1 MVLNHN
7 KYSMEESQNRLRWG
21 ILATGSIAASFV
33 EGVINCRLGEV
44 VAVGSRSQESA
55 DRFAERFGG
64 IPNRHPSYQALLE
77 DDSVDAVYIA
87 TPHPMH
93 KEWAVKAAQA
103 GKHILCEKPMGLNVS
118 EAEEIIQEAKD
129 NDVFLMEAYMYR
141 CSEQTLQIIK
151 LIKDG
156 AIGQVKSIEASFSF
170 DIGDN
175 PDGRHLNKA
184 LAGGGILDV
193 GGYPMSMAGLIA
205 GVANGETFSE
215 PNEIKAVGFIGTTGV
230 DEYTSAV
237 ASFTGGITARLSC
250 GVALE
255 EPINV
260 SISGSKGR
268 IFIPVPWKPSPQ
280 GGETELQLY
289 KNGVSEPE
297 LIKVKTEKYLY
308 GAEADAVA
316 QGIEAKEA
324 IFPAMSCDDTLALM
338 RSLDRWREEIGLRY
352 DGE

>member
-1 MVLNHN
+1 
-7 KYSMEESQNRLRWG
+7 MEEAQNKLRWG

-33 EGVINCRLGEV
+33 EGVMNSRLGTV
-44 VAVGSRSQESA
+44 AAVGSRSQESA
-55 DRFAERFGG
+55 DGFAEKFGG
-64 IPNRHPSYQALLE
+64 IPNRHPTYQGLLE
-77 DDSVDAVYIA
+77 DDEVDAVYIA

-93 KEWAVKAAQA
+93 KEWAIKAAQA
-103 GKHILCEKPMGLNVS
+103 GKHILCEKPIGLNIF
-118 EAEEIIQEAKD
+118 EAEQIIDAAKD
-129 NDVFLMEAYMYR
+129 NGVFLMEAYMYR
-141 CSEQTLQIIK
+141 CSDQTLEIIK

-184 LAGGGILDV
+184 LGGGGILDV
-193 GGYPMSMAGLIA
+193 GGYPMSIAGLIA

-215 PNEIKAVGFIGTTGV
+215 PNQIKAVGFIGNTGV

-237 ASFTGGITARLSC
+237 ASFAGGITARLSC

-260 SISGSKGR
+260 SVSGSEGR
-268 IFIPVPWKPSPQ
+268 LFVPVPWKPSPQ
-280 GGETELQLY
+280 GGETELYLY
-289 KNGVSEPE
+289 KNGVEEPE
-297 LIKVKTEKYLY
+297 VIKVKTEKYLY

-316 QGIEAKEA
+316 AGIEAKEA
-324 IFPAMSCDDTLALM
+324 IFPSMSCEDTLALM
-338 RSLDRWREEIGLRY
+338 RSLDRWRQEIGLHY

>member
-1 MVLNHN
+1 
-7 KYSMEESQNRLRWG
+7 MEEAQDRLRWG

-33 EGVINCRLGEV
+33 EGVMNSELGTV

-55 DRFAERFGG
+55 DRFADQFGG
-64 IPNRHPSYQALLE
+64 IPNRHPSYQALLDDE
-77 DDSVDAVYIA
+77 DVEAVYIA

-93 KEWAVKAAQA
+93 KEWAIKAAHA
-103 GKHILCEKPMGLNVS
+103 GKHILCEKPIGLNAS
-118 EAEEIIQEAKD
+118 EANDIIQAAKD

-141 CSEQTLQIIK
+141 CSEQTLEIIK
-151 LIKDG
+151 QIKDG

-205 GVANGETFSE
+205 GVANGENFSE
-215 PNEIKAVGFIGTTGV
+215 PVEIKAVGFIGTTGV

-237 ASFTGGITARLSC
+237 VSFAGDITARLSC

-260 SISGSKGR
+260 SVSGSKGR
-268 IFIPVPWKPSPQ
+268 LFIPVPWKPSPQ
-280 GGETELQLY
+280 GGDSELQLY
-289 KNGVSEPE
+289 KNGTDEPK

-316 QGIEAKEA
+316 RGIGAGKA
-324 IFPAMSCDDTLALM
+324 IFPTMSCDDTLALM
-338 RSLDRWREEIGLRY
+338 RSLDRWREQIGLRY

>member
-1 MVLNHN
+1 
-7 KYSMEESQNRLRWG
+7 MEEAQDRLRWG

-33 EGVINCRLGEV
+33 EGVMNSELGTV

-55 DRFAERFGG
+55 DRFADQFGG
-64 IPNRHPSYQALLE
+64 IPNRHPSYQALLDDE
-77 DDSVDAVYIA
+77 DVQAVYIA

-93 KEWAVKAAQA
+93 KEWAIKAAHA
-103 GKHILCEKPMGLNVS
+103 GKHILCEKPIGLNVS
-118 EAEEIIQEAKD
+118 EAEQIIEAAK
-129 NDVFLMEAYMYR
+129 NNGVFLMEAYMYR
-141 CSEQTLQIIK
+141 CSDQTLKIIK

-184 LAGGGILDV
+184 LGGGGILDV
-193 GGYPMSMAGLIA
+193 GGYPMSMAGLIT
-205 GVANGETFSE
+205 GVANGGTFCE
-215 PNEIKAVGFIGTTGV
+215 PDKIKAVGFIGDTGV

-237 ASFTGGITARLSC
+237 ASFAGGITARLSC

-260 SISGSKGR
+260 SVSGSEGR
-268 IFIPVPWKPSPQ
+268 LFVPIPWKPSSQ
-280 GGETELQLY
+280 GGETELYLY
-289 KNGVSEPE
+289 KNGAEEPE
-297 LIKVKTEKYLY
+297 VIKVKTEKYLY

-316 QGIEAKEA
+316 RGIGAGKA

-338 RSLDRWREEIGLRY
+338 RSLDRWREQIGLRY

>member
-1 MVLNHN
+1 
-7 KYSMEESQNRLRWG
+7 MEEVQNRLRWG

-33 EGVINCRLGEV
+33 EGVMNSKLGKV

-55 DRFAERFGG
+55 DRFANQFGG
-64 IPNRHPSYQALLE
+64 IPNRHPSYQALL
-77 DDSVDAVYIA
+77 DDDEVDAIYIA

-93 KEWAVKAAQA
+93 KEWAIKAAQA
-103 GKHILCEKPMGLNVS
+103 GKHILCEKPIGLNVS

-141 CSEQTLQIIK
+141 CSEQTLEIIK

-175 PDGRHLNKA
+175 PDGRHLNKD

-205 GVANGETFSE
+205 GVANGEPYSE
-215 PNEIKAVGFIGTTGV
+215 PNDIKAVGFIGGTGV

-237 ASFTGGITARLSC
+237 ASFVGGITARLWSW
-250 GVALE
+250 GALD
-255 EPINV
+255 EPINASV
-260 SISGSKGR
+260 SGSEGR
-268 IFIPVPWKPSPQ
+268 IFVPVPWKPSPQ
-280 GGETELQLY
+280 GGETELHLY
-289 KNGVSEPE
+289 KGSAEEPE
-297 LIKVKTEKYLY
+297 VIKVKTEKYLY
-308 GAEADAVA
+308 GSEADAVA
-316 QGIEAKEA
+316 LGIEAKKA
-324 IFPAMSCDDTLALM
+324 IFPAMSCEDTLALM

-352 DGE
+352 EGE

>member
-1 MVLNHN
+1 
-7 KYSMEESQNRLRWG
+7 
-21 ILATGSIAASFV
+21 
-33 EGVINCRLGEV
+33 
-44 VAVGSRSQESA
+44 
-55 DRFAERFGG
+55 
-64 IPNRHPSYQALLE
+64 
-77 DDSVDAVYIA
+77 
-87 TPHPMH
+87 MH
-93 KEWAVKAAQA
+93 KEWAIKAAQA
-103 GKHILCEKPMGLNVS
+103 GKHILCEKPIGLNVS

-141 CSEQTLQIIK
+141 CSEQTLEIIK

-175 PDGRHLNKA
+175 PDGRHLNKD

-215 PNEIKAVGFIGTTGV
+215 PNEIKAVGFIGGTGV

-237 ASFTGGITARLSC
+237 ASFVGGITARLSC
-250 GVALE
+250 GVALD

-260 SISGSKGR
+260 SVSGSEGR
-268 IFIPVPWKPSPQ
+268 IFVPVPWKPSPQ
-280 GGETELQLY
+280 GGENELHLY
-289 KNGVSEPE
+289 NGSAEEPE
-297 LIKVKTEKYLY
+297 VIKVKTEKYLY
-308 GAEADAVA
+308 GSEADAVA
-316 QGIEAKEA
+316 LGIEAKKA
-324 IFPAMSCDDTLALM
+324 IFPAMSCEDTLALM

-352 DGE
+352 EGE

>member
-1 MVLNHN
+1 
-7 KYSMEESQNRLRWG
+7 MEEAQDKLRWG

-33 EGVINCRLGEV
+33 EGVMNSRLGTV
-44 VAVGSRSQESA
+44 SAVGSRSQESA
-55 DRFAERFGG
+55 DGFAEKFGG
-64 IPNRHPSYQALLE
+64 IPNRHPSYQGLLE
-77 DDSVDAVYIA
+77 DEEVDAVYIA

-93 KEWAVKAAQA
+93 KEWAIKAAQA
-103 GKHILCEKPMGLNVS
+103 GKHILCEKPIGLNIF
-118 EAEEIIQEAKD
+118 EAEQIIKAAKD
-129 NDVFLMEAYMYR
+129 NGVFLMEAYMYR
-141 CSEQTLQIIK
+141 CSDQTLEIIK

-184 LAGGGILDV
+184 LGGGGILDV

-215 PNEIKAVGFIGTTGV
+215 PKQIKAVGFIGDTGV

-237 ASFTGGITARLSC
+237 VGFDGGITARLSC

-260 SISGSKGR
+260 SVSGSEGR
-268 IFIPVPWKPSPQ
+268 LFVPVPWKPSPQ
-280 GGETELQLY
+280 GGETELHLY
-289 KNGVSEPE
+289 KNGSEEPE
-297 LIKVKTEKYLY
+297 VIKVKTEKYLY
-308 GAEADAVA
+308 GAEADTVA
-316 QGIEAKEA
+316 KGIETKEA
-324 IFPAMSCDDTLALM
+324 IFPAMSCEDTLALM
-338 RSLDRWREEIGLRY
+338 RSLDRWREEIGLYY